1 MGPPAR
7 SARMVSARQA
17 APSASDSQPIPVAGS
32 RICLKIMS
40 IISTDKIVNWIE
52 RYAGH
57 IAEQKDYLTELDSAI
72 GDADHG

>member
-1 MGPPAR
+1 
-7 SARMVSARQA
+7 
-17 APSASDSQPIPVAGS
+17 
-32 RICLKIMS
+32 MS